1 MQKAVQGFGVLLI
14 NTKRNLCSVLVPKA
28 AHGFGVRS
36 CAGFWC
42 SRDQQKKVAQ
52 GIGVHHMN
60 TKKAA

>member
-14 NTKRNLCSVLVPKA
+14 NTKRNLCGVLVPKA
-28 AHGFGVRS
+28 AHGFGVKS
-36 CAGFWC
+36 CSC
-42 SRDQQKKVAQ
+42 DQQKKVAQ